1 MSDKLKKLFVTFEGN
16 TKKLAWATR
25 QFPTYKA
32 FVQALDAVEWKL
44 GAFEKSLQQ
53 RHEQAIQAAENEIA
67 KGAAQRKKLAAD
79 AAKLH
84 AKNASVGS
92 ENAKALLQD
101 WFELKAEFK
110 ARGYDQPDAVVVDL
124 SYLEAG
130 TQAKAGDAAAMG
142 LTTFAEE
149 LLAKEPL
156 VVFGRRAAAFV
167 QQAKDTLAHLQGK
180 VGVLHSYKDSIAEV
194 QKIIDAAQKLS
205 DEVSALYNRKAP
217 KARPMS
223 VAEQSMVPGAKDIAA
238 VQRKLQDVDGIRT
251 PSQAWALAGA
261 EKKGEDEQA
270 LYRAKAIERLK
281 ELNAEWGTSYKVSE
295 LDAIMQTL
303 VSGRISTN
311 YFLSKAPGA
320 NTEAPQD
327 PTAPKPTP
335 LVKLLMGSDN
345 FKNVWETG
353 KSQAS
358 TDLKRRGG
366 VEEAMGYGTALKRTE
381 GTAQTVSKSDASR
394 FEPADKGEMPK
405 YAAVTSGHQKD
416 GVAPRYGDSIVI
428 WKESLRNRVTHTP
441 GDSWSKSMQGV
452 DYLTSGKHPEVI
464 FAHADALLVR
474 LAAAEATGKDAKWLQ
489 GVKDKG
495 GVATEAY
502 IETQVHGDLT
512 WDDVKEIIV
521 GEADADDVVRQLTE
535 FARKKG
541 YDFTVR
547 KK

>member
-1 MSDKLKKLFVTFEGN
+1 MSDRLKKLFVTFEGN
-16 TKKLAWATR
+16 TKKMAWATR
-25 QFPTYKA
+25 QFPNYQA

-44 GAFEKSLQQ
+44 VPFEKSLQK
-53 RHEQAIQAAENEIA
+53 RHEQAIQDAEAEIA
-67 KGAAQRKKLAAD
+67 KGAAQRRKLAAD
-79 AAKLH
+79 AAKVH
-84 AKNASVGS
+84 AKQASVGS

-110 ARGYDQPDAVVVDL
+110 ARGYDRPDAVVVDL

-130 TQAKAGDAAAMG
+130 TQAKAGDATAMG
-142 LTTFAEE
+142 LATFAEE

-156 VVFGRRAAAFV
+156 VLFARRAAAFV
-167 QQAKDTLAHLQGK
+167 NQARDTLAHLQGK

-194 QKIIDAAQKLS
+194 QKVIQAAQKLS
-205 DEVSALYNRKAP
+205 DDVSALFDRHAP

-223 VAEQSMVPGAKDIAA
+223 VAEQSMVPGAKDLAA
-238 VQRKLQDVDGIRT
+238 VQRKLQDVEGIRT

-270 LYRAKAIERLK
+270 LYRAKAIERLQQ
-281 ELNAEWGTSYKVSE
+281 LNGEWGTNYKVGE
-295 LDAIMQTL
+295 LDVIMQTL
-303 VSGRISTN
+303 VSGRITTN

-320 NTEAPQD
+320 NTEAP
-327 PTAPKPTP
+327 TTGGPKPTP
-335 LVKLLMGSDN
+335 LVQLLMGSDN

-366 VEEAMGYGTALKRTE
+366 VEEAMGYGTALKRTQ
-381 GTAQTVSKSDASR
+381 GTAQTVSKSEDAR

-428 WKESLRNRVTHTP
+428 WKESLRERVTHTP

-489 GVKDKG
+489 EVKDKG

-512 WDDVKEIIV
+512 WDDVQEIVV

-535 FARKKG
+535 FARAKG
-541 YDFTVR
+541 YGFTVR